1 MTLTRAVSM
10 FVLVAALS
18 GCAMKG
24 DERSPSPITTSV
36 PGVSVLVRVSE
47 QKLYL
52 IENGKVVLQYPV
64 STSKFGIG
72 NQAGSFRTPL
82 GRHRVAEKIGAGA
95 PLYTVFKE
103 RVNTRRLAA
112 VERTLKGAPY
122 DDVTT
127 RILWLEGLEPG
138 VNRGPGIDSKERFI
152 YIHGTPSEG
161 LIGRPASNGCVRMY
175 NEDVIDL
182 FDRVRQGTPVMIQ
195 A

>member
-1 MTLTRAVSM
+1 MLKQLCA
-10 FVLVAALS
+10 AALTAVVMTGAA
-18 GCAMKG
+18 GCAKSQG
-24 DERSPSPITTSV
+24 RERGTAPAA
-36 PGVSVLVRVSE
+36 PGVSVIVRVSE

-52 IENGKVVLQYPV
+52 IENGKVVRQYPV

-72 NQAGSFRTPL
+72 NQAGSYRTPL

-95 PLYTVFKE
+95 PIRTIFKE
-103 RVNTRRLAA
+103 RVNTGKLAA
-112 VERTLKGAPY
+112 IERTLKGAPY

-175 NEDVIDL
+175 NEDVIEL
-182 FDRVRQGTPVMIQ
+182 FDRVPEGTPVLILR
-195 A
+195 